1 MEEQERLS
9 VKTAFYL
16 LKHFEKIDS
25 EIEKIFHEA
34 GFEKNDIEIQLK
46 TIGSK
51 FDHRFCRNPFE
62 ILSTL
67 KKGKMLEEIH
77 QSNHRIARTYEF
89 SEIVGTDQVLG
100 SNVIDSKKV
109 VPLLR
114 NDQIIQVIY
123 QEKLPSTRHLV
134 IVESANKEI
143 ITAFPGKYA
152 PPFPNNKL
160 NPSENKLAET
170 FWENHVFVI
179 QQPISV
185 E

>member
-1 MEEQERLS
+1 MIEDD
-9 VKTAFYL
+9 FY
-16 LKHFEKIDS
+16 
-25 EIEKIFHEA
+25 
-34 GFEKNDIEIQLK
+34 N
-46 TIGSK
+46 
-51 FDHRFCRNPFE
+51 CRNGNGNEHPSDTPNRTSNDHDHDGKKCIDFNPCRNHFE

-67 KKGKMLEEIH
+67 KKGKMLEEIQ

-100 SNVIDSKKV
+100 SNVIDSKKM

-143 ITAFPGKYA
+143 ITAFRTPK
-152 PPFPNNKL
+152 
-160 NPSENKLAET
+160 
-170 FWENHVFVI
+170 
-179 QQPISV
+179 
-185 E
+185 